1 SSHLNLFF
9 LNLGGYAPDQKLE
22 LHEHQ
27 LIVAKDIL
35 QAKTIAKQSKFFKE
49 MTFKGASSHIDNK
62 FGVDID
68 DIYPVGDMLP
78 NLHKAKYS
86 ILITPINNSEVKEN
100 EVRIG
105 YFKLS
110 DFK

>member
-1 SSHLNLFF
+1 
-9 LNLGGYAPDQKLE
+9 
-22 LHEHQ
+22 
-27 LIVAKDIL
+27 
-35 QAKTIAKQSKFFKE
+35 

-68 DIYPVGDMLP
+68 DIYPIGDMLP

-86 ILITPINNSEVKEN
+86 ILITLINNSEVKEN